1 MTLSVADREF
11 VVFVGPSGCG
21 KSTLLR
27 MIAGLEEITSGQLR
41 IGGRPMN
48 QVPAADRGIAMVFQS
63 YALYPHMTVAENMG
77 FALKMLGVGRAEVE
91 AKVRDAAATLRLDRP
106 PRPQAAAAERRPAAA
121 RRHRPRH
128 HAIAGRLPF
137 RRAAQ
142 QPRR

>member
-1 MTLSVADREF
+1 MASVELENVSKSFGQVEAVRDVTLAVTDREF

-48 QVPAADRGIAMVFQS
+48 RVPAADRGIAMVFQS

-77 FALKMLGVGRAEVE
+77 FALRMLGVGRAEV
-91 AKVRDAAATLRLDRP
+91 
-106 PRPQAAAAERRPAAA
+106 
-121 RRHRPRH
+121 
-128 HAIAGRLPF
+128 
-137 RRAAQ
+137 
-142 QPRR
+142 